1 MDKKWKKFERV
12 VAAIHVAENSGTSV
26 TWNEHINGRQFDV
39 AIRFKF
45 QFYDYL
51 VLIECRDKKSKV
63 KAEPVEAF
71 VTKSRDAG
79 ANKAIIVSSSGF
91 QSGAKTVAAKHHI
104 LLPATPYHLGLLTRR

>member
-12 VAAIHVAENSGTSV
+12 VAAIHVAENSGATV

-51 VLIECRDKKSKV
+51 TLIECKR
-63 KAEPVEAF
+63 
-71 VTKSRDAG
+71 
-79 ANKAIIVSSSGF
+79 
-91 QSGAKTVAAKHHI
+91 
-104 LLPATPYHLGLLTRR
+104 